1 MLTMTTRPAK
11 YADSSASRATPASG
25 SSATIPSAS
34 ARPCRT
40 SSVERLTIAT
50 LAAWLAL
57 LAGLIFGRR
66 FA

>member
-1 MLTMTTRPAK
+1 VHVRPHL
-11 YADSSASRATPASG
+11 
-25 SSATIPSAS
+25 
-34 ARPCRT
+34 
-40 SSVERLTIAT
+40 ERLTIAT